1 MSLLKK
7 LKNLIPKRRKS
18 KTQKLPTVFLNRFNK
33 PNKLTQKRTLEK
45 ISKRTFK
52 KNAPIN
58 FLGKLKQ
65 ISKWMYLAIFLAI
78 LIALVYS
85 LFFTNTFNVKK
96 ILIYEGEEES
106 TNIQLRRITEPLRNR
121 NIILFSKND
130 LETLIQNRIDN
141 ITALE
146 IVKQYPDT
154 VVIRYDRFSDV
165 ANITNLIGRL
175 QVRKSFILN
184 ENGILIEE
192 DKISSTL
199 PNITIQTEAAYNLGE
214 QIIDPEQLKFILD
227 TKNYFEERFDL
238 KIIDIRY
245 IPRAREIR
253 LTTERDFEVW
263 IDLAF
268 DYREQINKLRN
279 AVPRINVYEGPLEY
293 VDLRIRSAE
302 GQKIIY
308 K

>member
-1 MSLLKK
+1 MKFLQKFRNLL
-7 LKNLIPKRRKS
+7 PKRKHK

-52 KNAPIN
+52 GNAPIN
-58 FLGKLKQ
+58 FLGRLKQ
-65 ISKWMYLAIFLAI
+65 ISKWMYLSVFLGIII
-78 LIALVYS
+78 LLAYS

-96 ILIYEGEEES
+96 ILIFEGEEES
-106 TNIQLRRITEPLRNR
+106 TNIQIRRITEPLRNR

-130 LETLIQNRIDN
+130 LKNLIINRIDN
-141 ITALE
+141 ITSLE
-146 IVKQYPDT
+146 IIKQYPDT
-154 VVIRYDRFSDV
+154 VLIKYNRFQDV
-165 ANITNLIGRL
+165 ANVTNLIGRL
-175 QVRKSFILN
+175 QVRKSFIVN
-184 ENGILIEE
+184 ESGILVEE

-199 PNITIQTEAAYNLGE
+199 PNITIQTETAFNLGE
-214 QIIDPEQLKFILD
+214 TILTTDDLKFILNA
-227 TKNYFEERFDL
+227 KNYFEERFDL
-238 KIIDIRY
+238 KVTDIRY
-245 IPRAREIR
+245 IPRAKEIR
-253 LTTERDFEVW
+253 LTTEREFEIW
-263 IDLAF
+263 IDMTF

-279 AVPRINVYEGPLEY
+279 AVPKINVYEGPLEY

>member
-1 MSLLKK
+1 MSFLKK
-7 LKNLIPKRRKS
+7 LKSFIPQRKKL
-18 KTQKLPTVFLNRFNK
+18 KTQKLPTVFINRFQN
-33 PNKLTQKRTLEK
+33 PNKLSQKRTLEK
-45 ISKRTFK
+45 ISKRTFT

-58 FLGKLKQ
+58 FLGKFKQ

-78 LIALVYS
+78 FIALIYT
-85 LFFTNTFNVKK
+85 LFFTQTFNVKK
-96 ILIYEGEEES
+96 ILIYEGPEES
-106 TNIQLRRITEPLRNR
+106 TNIQIRRITEPLRNR

-130 LETLIQNRIDN
+130 LENLIKNRIDN
-141 ITALE
+141 ITSLE

-154 VVIRYDRFSDV
+154 VIIRYDRFSDV

-175 QVRKSFILN
+175 QVRKSFIIN
-184 ENGILIEE
+184 ENGILVEE
-192 DKISSTL
+192 DKISSAL
-199 PNITIQTEAAYNLGE
+199 PNITIQTESAFNLGE
-214 QIIDPEQLKFILD
+214 NVINSDHLRFMLNA
-227 TKNYFEERFDL
+227 KNFFEERFDL
-238 KIIDIRY
+238 KVTDIRY

-253 LTTERDFEVW
+253 FTTERDFEVW
-263 IDLAF
+263 IDLTF

-279 AVPRINVYEGPLEY
+279 AVPKINVYEGPLEY